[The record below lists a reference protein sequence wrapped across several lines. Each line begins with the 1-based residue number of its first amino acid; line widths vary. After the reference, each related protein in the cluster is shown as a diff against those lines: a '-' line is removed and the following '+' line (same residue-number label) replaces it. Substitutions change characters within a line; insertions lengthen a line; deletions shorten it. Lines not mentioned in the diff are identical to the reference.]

1 VPDLL
6 TAANDDLNLV
16 RRSKR
21 KEKKILECGNT
32 RERPRRTAL
41 LRRRRRVFT
50 QMMMMMT
57 ADSSKLVNL
66 LLF

>member
-6 TAANDDLNLV
+6 TAANDDPNLV

-32 RERPRRTAL
+32 RERPKRTGFVTKKKTFL
-41 LRRRRRVFT
+41 LR
-50 QMMMMMT
+50 
-57 ADSSKLVNL
+57 
-66 LLF
+66 

>member
-16 RRSKR
+16 RKSKR

-32 RERPRRTAL
+32 RERPKRTAL
-41 LRRRRRVFT
+41 LRRRSVFT

-57 ADSSKLVNL
+57 PDSSKLVNL